1 MGNVQYPA
9 RFPDGLHVDQIGR
22 QIFWFTGVEMIFA
35 AYPIIEDV
43 VSIEKA
49 IRIIYIQSQYYT
61 GAPHE

>member
-1 MGNVQYPA
+1 
-9 RFPDGLHVDQIGR
+9 
-22 QIFWFTGVEMIFA
+22 MIFA

-43 VSIEKA
+43 VSIEKV